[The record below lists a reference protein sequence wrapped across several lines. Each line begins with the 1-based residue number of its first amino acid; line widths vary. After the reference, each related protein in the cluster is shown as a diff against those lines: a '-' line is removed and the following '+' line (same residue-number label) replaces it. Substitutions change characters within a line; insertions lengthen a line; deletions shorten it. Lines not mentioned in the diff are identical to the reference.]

1 MPIRA
6 GDQWPNQHDSSMPS
20 NWAQFSPCGC
30 RAMPRKINV
39 TSTRLTKQNSRRK
52 RQRDHCAS
60 WRRRRSR
67 SVYFCDFERRQSLGC
82 LPSSMRK
89 AMLVAAIALVLGSTV
104 TASDNARD
112 WPYFEGPQQY
122 LIGNLGEVLRE
133 QHALESC
140 TQQQQEALQR
150 FLKMGISYNAA
161 ALMAHSQYP
170 CDSTDL

>member
-1 MPIRA
+1 QFFAKLGVGKADLNQAEAFRPARFFASFQTGNRSNHTA
-6 GDQWPNQHDSSMPS
+6 G
-20 NWAQFSPCGC
+20 
-30 RAMPRKINV
+30 
-39 TSTRLTKQNSRRK
+39 KQKGRTMN
-52 RQRDHCAS
+52 A
-60 WRRRRSR
+60 RSA
-67 SVYFCDFERRQSLGC
+67 YFCHFERRQSLGC

-140 TQQQQEALQR
+140 SQQQQEALQR
-150 FLKMGISYNAA
+150 FLKM
-161 ALMAHSQYP
+161 
-170 CDSTDL
+170 

>member
-1 MPIRA
+1 MSVIRRIEA
-6 GDQWPNQHDSSMPS
+6 SDVPQL
-20 NWAQFSPCGC
+20 FRV
-30 RAMPRKINV
+30 RAATDEN
-39 TSTRLTKQNSRRK
+39 RLTLAGILEGQS
-52 RQRDHCAS
+52 C
-60 WRRRRSR
+60 RRRSR
-67 SVYFCDFERRQSLGC
+67 SAYFCHFERRQSLGC

-122 LIGNLGEVLRE
+122 LINNLGEVLRE

-140 TQQQQEALQR
+140 SQQQQEALQR
-150 FLKMGISYNAA
+150 FLNMGISYNAA

-170 CDSTDL
+170 CDSTDQ

>member
-1 MPIRA
+1 MTF
-6 GDQWPNQHDSSMPS
+6 
-20 NWAQFSPCGC
+20 AQITKSLN
-30 RAMPRKINV
+30 PRFND
-39 TSTRLTKQNSRRK
+39 LTNKVFGKLRVVGYAET
-52 RQRDHCAS
+52 CE
-60 WRRRRSR
+60 RRSP
-67 SVYFCDFERRQSLGC
+67 SAYFCHFERRQSLGC

-122 LIGNLGEVLRE
+122 LISNLGEVLRE

-140 TQQQQEALQR
+140 SQQQQEALQR
-150 FLKMGISYNAA
+150 FLNMGISYNAA

-170 CDSTDL
+170 CDSTDQ

>member
-1 MPIRA
+1 MTFAQITKSLNPRFNDLTNKVFGKLRVVGYA
-6 GDQWPNQHDSSMPS
+6 GT
-20 NWAQFSPCGC
+20 CE
-30 RAMPRKINV
+30 
-39 TSTRLTKQNSRRK
+39 
-52 RQRDHCAS
+52 
-60 WRRRRSR
+60 RRSP
-67 SVYFCDFERRQSLGC
+67 SAYFCHFERRQSLGC

-122 LIGNLGEVLRE
+122 LINNLGEVLRE

-140 TQQQQEALQR
+140 SQQQQEALQR
-150 FLKMGISYNAA
+150 FLNMGISYNAA

-170 CDSTDL
+170 CDSTDQ